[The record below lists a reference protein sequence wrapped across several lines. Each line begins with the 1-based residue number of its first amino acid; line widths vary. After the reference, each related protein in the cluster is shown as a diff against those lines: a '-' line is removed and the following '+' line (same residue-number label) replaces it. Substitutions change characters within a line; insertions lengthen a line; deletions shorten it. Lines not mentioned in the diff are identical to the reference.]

1 MLYDFSMGTVEPI
14 RQAPPA
20 PVALEDRA
28 YDNLRYIRETME
40 RAASFT
46 AVPGWGGVAM
56 GCSALAA
63 GAISLMQKD
72 FAAWMAVWLM
82 EGVLALVLGAW
93 AVDRKARAAHLSVL
107 SGPGRK
113 FALGFLPPLSVGGIL
128 TLSLYRAGY
137 TGPIPGIWLLLYGT
151 SVVSS
156 GAFSVRVVPVMGL
169 CFMVLGTAALFCPF
183 SWATALLVTG
193 FGGLHIVFGLV
204 IARRYGG

>member
-1 MLYDFSMGTVEPI
+1 MGTVEPI
-14 RQAPPA
+14 RQATPA

-28 YDNLRYIRETME
+28 YDNLRYIRDTME
-40 RAASFT
+40 RAGSFT

-56 GCSALAA
+56 GVTALGAGALA
-63 GAISLMQKD
+63 LRQKD
-72 FAAWMAVWLM
+72 VAAWMLVWLM

-93 AVDRKARAAHLSVL
+93 AVDRKARTAHLSLL

-128 TLSLYRAGY
+128 TLSLYQAGS
-137 TGPIPGIWLLLYGT
+137 TAAIPGVWLLLYGT

-156 GAFSVRVVPVMGL
+156 GAFSVRIVPVMGL
-169 CFMVLGTAALFCPF
+169 CFMLLGTIALFCPF